1 MRIRSWAGNI
11 VTSSPK
17 KRTRPRVARKS
28 PVTTLNSV
36 VLPAPLA
43 PMTARRSPTATENE
57 TSSIARRAPNVRVT
71 PSNTR
76 ASSVWGA
83 PKWPPTPPTL
93 RPPAEPWGF
102 AGVDDIATSSRLR
115 TIRLVARADLELG
128 GRDAQRLVHVVDLLE
143 HLVVEV
149 ALPVLH
155 HLGDEGGADR
165 LPVGVELDVAD
176 RALEDHLAER
186 VAVLLL
192 PVREVTLHR
201 FQAVERRLHVQV
213 VHEREQRGAR
223 IAVGEVLLVVGHER
237 LPLWRLVG
245 IGDWRTRDGADQRIA
260 TLALVVQDV
269 LAHRDGAADHRL
281 VTAGLL
287 VLVQEVHGVGAAQHD
302 HERVHVLGDA

>member
-17 KRTRPRVARKS
+17 KCTRPRVAGKS

-76 ASSVWGA
+76 ASPETSVDVEAISRSGWPRNHSRGA
-83 PKWPPTPPTL
+83 P
-93 RPPAEPWGF
+93 
-102 AGVDDIATSSRLR
+102 RLR
-115 TIRLVARADLELG
+115 RGAPNVGGCGGPFLGPPLRAVRLVARADLELG

-143 HLVVEV
+143 HLVVQV
-149 ALPVLH
+149 ALRVLH

-192 PVREVTLHR
+192 PVREVALHR
-201 FQAVERRLHVQV
+201 FQAVERRLHVEV
-213 VHEREQRGAR
+213 VHEREQRRAR

-237 LPLWRLVG
+237 LPLWGFVG
-245 IGDWRTRDGADQRIA
+245 IGDRRARDGANQRIA

-287 VLVQEVHGVGAAQHD
+287 VLVQEVHSVGAAQHN
-302 HERVHVLGDA
+302 